1 MLLVGANTDRATDPI
16 ATSLVLITGPTTT
29 LMGAGLGHSTVL
41 ITDGLSQ
48 GDLEGLSSPIALVK
62 DGDRVI
68 IDDSITKALVASER
82 RIRRAMRAYKRDSRP
97 EATVLLHLCV
107 PVYWLVPVCLVAV
120 AAHTIA
126 HIQRYPR
133 IEVPCGITPIKASGW
148 TVWQKSIDQDSSIR
162 MPFIAMP
169 Q

>member
-1 MLLVGANTDRATDPI
+1 MALAGANTNRATDPI

-29 LMGAGLGHSTVL
+29 LMGAGLGHSAVL
-41 ITDGLSQ
+41 ITDGPQ
-48 GDLEGLSSPIALVK
+48 GDLEGLSSSRLGGPIALVK

-82 RIRRAMRAYKRDSRP
+82 RIRRA
-97 EATVLLHLCV
+97 TVLLHLCV
-107 PVYWLVPVCLVAV
+107 PVYWLVPVCLVA
-120 AAHTIA
+120 I
-126 HIQRYPR
+126 
-133 IEVPCGITPIKASGW
+133 PCGITPIKASGW